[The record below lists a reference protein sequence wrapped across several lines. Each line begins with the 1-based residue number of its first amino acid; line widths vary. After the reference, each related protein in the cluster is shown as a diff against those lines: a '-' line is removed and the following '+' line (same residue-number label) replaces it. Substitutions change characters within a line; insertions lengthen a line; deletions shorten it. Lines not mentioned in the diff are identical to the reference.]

1 MVPNAI
7 NTTDEFDVIIIGAG
21 INGAGIARDAAL
33 RGLRVLLLDQG
44 DLGSGTT
51 SWSSRL
57 IHGGLRYLEHREL
70 GLVRESLRERERLLR
85 NAPHLVRPLAL
96 LIPIYHGARRGRRLI
111 RAGMVTYDFMSYD
124 KSLPRHRM
132 LSAAE
137 TIEQASGLERNGL
150 LGAAVYYDA
159 QVEYAERLVLEN
171 VLDAQGFNATVR
183 TYARV
188 DRLLVESGAVR
199 GVEYTDLRNGHT
211 AAARALI
218 VLNVAG
224 PWVDHILRHTELSRE
239 RLIGGTKGSHII
251 VDPFPGAPSHALYTE
266 ARSDGRP
273 FFILPWNGLY
283 LIGTTD
289 TKFDGDLDQLRAVAP
304 EIEYLLDETNHV
316 LPSARLTNDSVRYSY
331 AGVRPLPYETSES
344 PSALTRRHFI
354 RDHGG
359 AFEGLISI
367 IGGKLTTYRELAQ
380 QAVDLV
386 YRKLGRHDPG
396 TSTDLQ
402 SLPGANIHDFAHFSA
417 EFHREHAELPLRSRQ
432 HLLRVYG
439 IRAIQVLRSAG
450 GDPDLRAVLD
460 PYTGAI
466 RAEIP
471 FAFQHE
477 FAHTLN
483 DALLRRTMIG
493 LNRDAGLN
501 VVEEAAQ
508 VAVRYLGWTNE
519 RAAAEVDA
527 YRAYVARF
535 NPAFTES
542 NG

>member
-1 MVPNAI
+1 MSPS
-7 NTTDEFDVIIIGAG
+7 NTSGEFDVIIIGAG

-44 DLGSGTT
+44 DVGSGTT

-96 LIPIYHGARRGRRLI
+96 LIPIYQGARRGRRLI
-111 RAGMVTYDFMSYD
+111 RAGMVTYDLMSYD

-132 LSAAE
+132 LSPAE
-137 TIEQASGLERNGL
+137 SLTQAPGLEREGL

-188 DRLLVESGAVR
+188 DRLLVEGGAVR
-199 GVEYTDLRNGHT
+199 GVEYTDLRNGSTT
-211 AAARALI
+211 AAHAPV

-224 PWVDHILRHTELSRE
+224 PWVDHVLRHTNLSQE

-289 TKFDGDLDQLRAVAP
+289 TKFEGDLNELQAVAP
-304 EIEYLLDETNHV
+304 EIEYLLGETNHV
-316 LPSARLTNDSVRYSY
+316 LPSANLTTASVRYSY

-380 QAVDLV
+380 QTVDLV

-402 SLPGANIHDFAHFSA
+402 SLPGANIRDFAHFSA
-417 EFHREHAELPLRSRQ
+417 EFHHEHAALPLKTRE

-439 IRAIQVLRSAG
+439 TRAIQVVRSAG
-450 GDPDLRAVLD
+450 EDPELLAELD

-471 FAFQHE
+471 FAFNHE
-477 FAHTLN
+477 LAHTLI
-483 DALLRRTMIG
+483 DVLLRRTMIG

-501 VVEEAAQ
+501 VIEEAARL
-508 VAVRYLGWTNE
+508 VMKYLGWTTE
-519 RAAAEVDA
+519 RSAAEVEG
-527 YRAYVARF
+527 YRTYVARF
-535 NPAFTES
+535 HPKS
-542 NG
+542 RC

>member
-1 MVPNAI
+1 MTISPS
-7 NTTDEFDVIIIGAG
+7 NTSGEFDVIIIGAG

-44 DLGSGTT
+44 DVGSGTT

-96 LIPIYHGARRGRRLI
+96 LIPIYHGARRGRKLI
-111 RAGMVTYDFMSYD
+111 RAGMVTYDLMSYD

-132 LSAAE
+132 LAPAE
-137 TIEQASGLERNGL
+137 TLEQAPGLEREGL

-188 DRLLVESGAVR
+188 DRLLVEGGAVR
-199 GVEYTDLRNGHT
+199 GVEYTDLRSGHT
-211 AAARALI
+211 AMTQAPV

-224 PWVDHILRHTELSRE
+224 PWVDHVLRHTDLSQE
-239 RLIGGTKGSHII
+239 RLIDGTKGSHLI
-251 VDPFPGAPSHALYTE
+251 VDPFPGAPAYALYTE

-289 TKFDGDLDQLRAVAP
+289 TKFEGDLNELQAVAP
-304 EIEYLLDETNHV
+304 EIEYLLGETNRV
-316 LPSARLTNDSVRYSY
+316 LPSAHLNNSSVRYSY
-331 AGVRPLPYETSES
+331 AGVRPLPFEDSEA

-359 AFEGLISI
+359 EFEGLISI
-367 IGGKLTTYRELAQ
+367 IGGKLTTFRELAQ
-380 QAVDLV
+380 QTVDLV

-417 EFHREHAELPLRSRQ
+417 EFHHEHAEYPVKTRQ

-439 IRAIQVLRSAG
+439 TRAIQVVRSAG
-450 GDPDLRAVLD
+450 GDPDLLAELD

-466 RAEIP
+466 RTEVA

-477 FAHTLN
+477 FAHTLS
-483 DALLRRTMIG
+483 DVLLRRTMIG

-501 VVEEAAQ
+501 VVEEAAR
-508 VAVRYLGWTNE
+508 VAVEYLGWTNE
-519 RAAAEVDA
+519 RALAEVAA

-535 NPAFTES
+535 HPKS
-542 NG
+542 RC